1 MRPGQNKR
9 LRGRNNG
16 RKGPNPLTRSFESNG
31 PDVKIRGTAQHVAEK
46 YLQLARDAQT
56 SGDIVM
62 AENLLQHAEHY
73 FRLIAA
79 AQQQTPNAYGRQSF
93 EAESDVDDDEDDF
106 TGIPDRFAPLAER
119 LPAPAFQPPPP
130 AYQAP
135 QPQLQPH
142 FAQPQPQPQPF
153 EERPYGEQPRHERSN
168 RPERPPFRGRPDRN
182 QDRGGPDRGQDRNQ
196 ERNQDRGHEH
206 NAERGGET
214 GERGPRLG
222 FDRNRDR
229 NRFQPRV
236 EPPLAGEQLSAPD
249 VASPGGLPAFITAPP
264 AIAVSARTAPIDVET
279 PTAAQQQASVR
290 EEEGAGYHL
299 APRRRRRP
307 RPPGDES
314 REGDNGPP
322 LPGELPLGD

>member
-9 LRGRNNG
+9 LRGRNNNGG

-79 AQQQTPNAYGRQSF
+79 AQQQTTNAYGRQSF
-93 EAESDVDDDEDDF
+93 ESENEVEDDDDDF
-106 TGIPDRFAPLAER
+106 TGVPDRFAPLAER
-119 LPAPAFQPPPP
+119 LPPAQPAFQPQP
-130 AYQAP
+130 AYSPP
-135 QPQLQPH
+135 QPQAQPH
-142 FAQPQPQPQPF
+142 FAQPQPF
-153 EERPYGEQPRHERSN
+153 EERPFSEQPRHERQN

-182 QDRGGPDRGQDRNQ
+182 HERGGLDRGQDR
-196 ERNQDRGHEH
+196 GHD
-206 NAERGGET
+206 NNVERGGET
-214 GERGPRLG
+214 GERGPRVG
-222 FDRNRDR
+222 FDRNRER
-229 NRFQPRV
+229 NRFPPRV
-236 EPPLAGEQLSAPD
+236 EVASTGEQPAAAEIARPT
-249 VASPGGLPAFITAPP
+249 GLPAFITAPP
-264 AIAVSARTAPIDVET
+264 AIAVSARPAPLEVET
-279 PTAAQQQASVR
+279 PATAQNQAPNQ
-290 EEEGAGYHL
+290 EQDAAGFNL
-299 APRRRRRP
+299 ASRRRRRP

-314 REGDNGPP
+314 RESENGSP

>member
-9 LRGRNNG
+9 LRGRNNSG

-79 AQQQTPNAYGRQSF
+79 AQQQSSNAYGRQSF
-93 EAESDVDDDEDDF
+93 EAESEVEDDDDDF
-106 TGIPDRFAPLAER
+106 AGIPDRFAPLAER
-119 LPAPAFQPPPP
+119 LPPAPPAFQPPPP
-130 AYQAP
+130 YSAP
-135 QPQLQPH
+135 QPPAPPH
-142 FAQPQPQPQPF
+142 FAQPQPF
-153 EERPYGEQPRHERSN
+153 EERPFTEQPRHERPN

-182 QDRGGPDRGQDRNQ
+182 QDRGGSDRGQDR
-196 ERNQDRGHEH
+196 GHDH

-214 GERGPRLG
+214 GERAPRMG
-222 FDRNRDR
+222 FERNRDR

-236 EPPLAGEQLSAPD
+236 ETASTGEQP
-249 VASPGGLPAFITAPP
+249 VVPEIASPVGLPAFITAPP
-264 AIAVSARTAPIDVET
+264 AIAVSARPAPLDGET
-279 PTAAQQQASVR
+279 PAAAQHQTPDQER
-290 EEEGAGYHL
+290 EGAGFGL
-299 APRRRRRP
+299 ASRRRRRP
-307 RPPGDES
+307 RPSSDEP
-314 REGDNGPP
+314 RENDKNG
-322 LPGELPLGD
+322 LASPGELPLGD